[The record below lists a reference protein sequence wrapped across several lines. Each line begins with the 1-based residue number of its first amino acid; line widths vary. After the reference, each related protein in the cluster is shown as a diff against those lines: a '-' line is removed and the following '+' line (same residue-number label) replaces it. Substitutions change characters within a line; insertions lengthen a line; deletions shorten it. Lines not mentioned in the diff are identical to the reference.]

1 MVPPPAATR
10 VAVVLSNPIQ
20 HFAPFYSTL
29 AERNADLRVLF
40 MSRAGLDRYLDP
52 NFGIEI
58 QWGSA
63 VTAGYSHEFV
73 ADLDV
78 GKDWKHPRTCQQAV
92 RKLVRRLD
100 RLRPHC
106 VLVHGYGRAYAIAAL
121 AWCRRRGVPS
131 LMFSDSEL
139 LHQRSL
145 PVRAGKR
152 IVLPALFRSISGFL
166 TIGDYNE
173 AYLAHYGVPRFRM
186 FRTPLP
192 TDDSILRDAR
202 LKRADLRAA
211 VRAELGI
218 PENALVALF
227 VGKLVAQKRPLDI
240 AEAMRVLTR
249 TADSRDVVA
258 VLAGDGLLRPT
269 LEAAAAD
276 LDGALRL
283 VGFVN
288 QERDLPRLY
297 MAADVYLHPAE
308 LHAHPVAVKE
318 AVLCGLPVVTTD
330 RVGSVGPTDEV
341 RPGRNGRIHAAGD
354 VNGLAR
360 ILDDLRCRPEELA
373 RMARESEKIIPE
385 IDLEASIA
393 GFCRAVAS
401 IRAAGRPG
409 PGL

>member
-1 MVPPPAATR
+1 MALPPAAAR

-20 HFAPFYSTL
+20 HFAPFYSAL
-29 AERNADLRVLF
+29 AERDVDLRVLF
-40 MSRAGLDRYLDP
+40 MSRAGLDQYLDP
-52 NFGIEI
+52 NFGVEI

-63 VTAGYSHEFV
+63 VTSGYSHEFV
-73 ADLDV
+73 ADLEV
-78 GKDWKHPRTCQQAV
+78 GPDWKHPRPCQQAV

-100 RLRPHC
+100 RLQPDC

-121 AWCRRRGVPS
+121 AWCSRRGVPS

-139 LHQRSL
+139 LHTRSL
-145 PVRAGKR
+145 PVQAGKR
-152 IVLPALFRSISGFL
+152 ITLPALFRSISGFL
-166 TIGDYNE
+166 TIGDLNE

-192 TDDSILRDAR
+192 TDNEILREAR

-227 VGKLVAQKRPLDI
+227 AGKLVARKRPLDI
-240 AEAMRVLTR
+240 ADAIRVLAR
-249 TADSRDVVA
+249 TPDNRDVVA
-258 VLAGDGLLRPT
+258 ILAGDGVLRPA

-276 LDGALRL
+276 LDGKLKL

-330 RVGSVGPTDEV
+330 LVGSVGPTDDV
-341 RPGRNGRIHAAGD
+341 RPGLNGRIHAAGD
-354 VNGLAR
+354 VHGLAR
-360 ILDDLRCRPEELA
+360 ILDDLRRRPEELT
-373 RMARESEKIIPE
+373 RMAMESEKIIPE

-393 GFCRAVAS
+393 GFLRAVAS
-401 IRAAGRPG
+401 VRAAGAQ
-409 PGL
+409 